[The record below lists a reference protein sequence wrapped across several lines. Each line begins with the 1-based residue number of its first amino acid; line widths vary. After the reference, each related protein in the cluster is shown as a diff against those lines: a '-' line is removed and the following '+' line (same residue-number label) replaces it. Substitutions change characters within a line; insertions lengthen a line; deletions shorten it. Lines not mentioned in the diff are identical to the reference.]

1 MKKILTTSMFLLLF
15 LVLAY
20 NILMM
25 PGNLGVN
32 APSYN
37 DTVRYYLE
45 NAARETGSVNIISAV
60 ITDYRGFDTLGETI
74 VLFIAVVAVTSVL
87 KPMHKRA
94 SRKVKHHE

>member
-1 MKKILTTSMFLLLF
+1 MRKILTTSMFLLLF

-25 PGNLGVN
+25 PGNLGIHS
-32 APSYN
+32 PSYN
-37 DTVRYYLE
+37 DTIQHYLT
-45 NAARETGSVNIISAV
+45 NSVSETGAVNIVSAV

-87 KPMHKRA
+87 IPSNQRPK
-94 SRKVKHHE
+94 RKVKHHE

>member
-25 PGNLGVN
+25 PGNLGTD
-32 APSYN
+32 APSFN
-37 DTVRYYLE
+37 DTVRHYLE
-45 NAARETGSVNIISAV
+45 NAVSETGSVNIIAAV

-87 KPMHKRA
+87 KPVNKKMVR
-94 SRKVKHHE
+94 RGKHHE

>member
-1 MKKILTTSMFLLLF
+1 
-15 LVLAY
+15 
-20 NILMM
+20 MM
-25 PGNLGVN
+25 PGNLGVE

>member
-1 MKKILTTSMFLLLF
+1 MKKILTTSIFLLLF

-37 DTVRYYLE
+37 DTVTYYIE
-45 NAARETGSVNIISAV
+45 NALRETGSVNIISAV

-74 VLFIAVVAVTSVL
+74 VLFIAVVAVTSIL

>member
-37 DTVRYYLE
+37 DTVIYYLE
-45 NAARETGSVNIISAV
+45 NAVNETGAVNLISAI

-74 VLFIAVVAVTSVL
+74 VLFIAVVTVTSVL
-87 KPMHKRA
+87 KPQKKRVLK
-94 SRKVKHHE
+94 RGKHHE